1 MILSNTMQHSSQ
13 LRVKYITEK
22 LLNTAEAARFL
33 RVSQASIR
41 RWSDSGLLAA
51 RRVGRR
57 KERRFT
63 EPDLL
68 AFMKASDSPQ
78 RGATGINVGGESVP
92 VPCHLATFFS
102 SDAGGLRLTV
112 PFLAEGLRLG
122 QACFLVATDPV
133 LKRYIDALGEQKG
146 VDVTGATQDGRLTLV
161 RFEQATGPS
170 TIEQWE
176 RRFADVLAKGPTIIR
191 LVGEMERVRT
201 MFVSEAEMLSYEE
214 AFEMMSR
221 RYPIVA
227 ICQYDVRG
235 FDGEALLRSLKSH
248 PDLFG
253 YRIGTFLN

>member
-1 MILSNTMQHSSQ
+1 
-13 LRVKYITEK
+13 

-41 RWSDSGLLAA
+41 RWSDSGLLPA
-51 RRVGRR
+51 RRVGGRR
-57 KERRFT
+57 ERRFT

-68 AFMKASDSPQ
+68 AFLKGSDSPQ
-78 RGATGINVGGESVP
+78 REATGINVGGESVP

-112 PFLAEGLRLG
+112 PFLVEGLRLG
-122 QACFLVATDPV
+122 QPCFLVATEPV
-133 LKRYIDALGEQKG
+133 LKRYLDALDQHEG
-146 VDVTGATQDGRLTLV
+146 VDVGRARQDGRLTLV
-161 RFEQATGPS
+161 QFDKARGPQV
-170 TIEQWE
+170 IEEWE
-176 RRFADVLAKGPTIIR
+176 RRFADVLAKGRTLIR

-201 MFVSEAEMLSYEE
+201 MFVSEDEMLSYEE
-214 AFEMMSR
+214 ALEVTVR

-235 FDGEALLRSLKSH
+235 FDGEALLRSIKSH

-253 YRIGTFLN
+253 FRIGTFLN